1 MSLPAVVANAVSV
14 SARRA
19 VILLT
24 GLALALAAMATP
36 QFTNAANAATAHHLS
51 ARMTAAYARAMLNS
65 LNVERR
71 WNHEAPLRMNT
82 KLIKSAHA
90 HNLAMARANT
100 MSHQLP
106 GEAFFADRISRAGYN
121 WESAGENIGWNSDL
135 SQTGIYYLERVMYHE
150 KAPNDGH
157 RQNILSRSYIN
168 VGIDVYYDAA
178 HNKVWFT
185 QDFGQPM
192 S

>member
-1 MSLPAVVANAVSV
+1 MSLPATVAHAVTLST
-14 SARRA
+14 RRA
-19 VILLT
+19 VVLLT
-24 GLALALAAMATP
+24 GLALVLAALAAP
-36 QFTNAANAATAHHLS
+36 QLTDSANAAAPRLT
-51 ARMTAAYARAMLNS
+51 ARMTAHFAHLMLGS

-71 WNHEAPLRMNT
+71 WHGEAPLRMNAA
-82 KLIKSAHA
+82 LIRSAHA

-121 WESAGENIGWNSDL
+121 WQSAGENIGWNSDL
-135 SQTGIYYLERVMYHE
+135 SMNGLYYLERVMYHE

-168 VGIDVYYDAA
+168 VGIDVYYDTA
-178 HNKVWFT
+178 HHKIWFT

-192 S
+192 R